1 LGGKRCGDHEDPR
14 DSTKYRTLAEHR
26 PLLAQYPFDSLHDW
40 HLKILLVAAKIGHLA
55 HIFFEGLKIKDGIVI
70 TAEPRGAEPRLTQRA
85 NAVWG

>member
-1 LGGKRCGDHEDPR
+1 MKIPATAPNIESLPSIG
-14 DSTKYRTLAEHR
+14 